1 MALGTTALV
10 LLAALLHASWNAV
23 LRGGRDRF
31 WSMAVINLAVSL
43 PAFASLP
50 FIPVPA
56 RASWPFILASGT
68 LHVAYSL
75 LLVRMYRLGELG
87 ETYPIARGSS
97 PVLVTLGAALFAG
110 ERLGPV
116 SLIGVALISCG
127 IVALALRGR
136 RLAFASA
143 PAALMTG
150 ICIAVYTVVDG
161 LGVRAAGSDI
171 AYIGWMFTFE
181 ILTLPLFLAARGLAA
196 FKAPPRAFVAPAIGG
211 LVSLTA
217 YGIVILALRIGPM
230 GPVSALRETSSVFA
244 ALIGWLFL
252 KETLTARRLG
262 GCIVIACGAVC
273 LGLAH

>member
-31 WSMAVINLAVSL
+31 WSMTVINLAVCV
-43 PAFASLP
+43 PAIISLP

-56 RASWPFILASGT
+56 RASWPFILASGA

-97 PVLVTLGAALFAG
+97 PVLVTLGAAVFAG
-110 ERLGPV
+110 ERLGSV
-116 SLIGVALISCG
+116 SLAGVALVSGG
-127 IVALALRGR
+127 IVALAMRGK

-161 LGVRAAGSDI
+161 LGVRAAGSDL
-171 AYIGWMFTFE
+171 AYIGWMFSLE
-181 ILTLPLFLAARGLAA
+181 ILTLPLFLAARGI
-196 FKAPPRAFVAPAIGG
+196 KALKASPRAFLAPVIGG

-217 YGIVILALRIGPM
+217 YGIVILALSVGPM
-230 GPVSALRETSSVFA
+230 GPVSALRETSGVFA

-252 KETLTARRLG
+252 KEKLTARRLG
-262 GCIVIACGAVC
+262 ACLVIAFGAVC
-273 LGLAH
+273 LGLGR

>member
-31 WSMAVINLAVSL
+31 WSVAVMSIAIGV
-43 PAFASLP
+43 PAIVSLP
-50 FIPVPA
+50 FIPIPA
-56 RASWPFILASGT
+56 RASWPFVLASGI
-68 LHVAYSL
+68 LHVAYNL

-97 PVLVTLGAALFAG
+97 PLLVTLGAALFAS
-110 ERLGPV
+110 ERLGPI
-116 SLIGVALISCG
+116 SLIGVALVCG
-127 IVALALRGR
+127 GILALAMRGG

-150 ICIAVYTVVDG
+150 VCIAIYTVVDG

-171 AYIGWMFTFE
+171 AYIGWMFALE
-181 ILTLPLFLAARGLAA
+181 ILTLPVFLVARGVAA
-196 FKAPPRAFVAPAIGG
+196 LKAPPRAFVAPAIGG
-211 LVSLTA
+211 LVALVA
-217 YGIVILALRIGPM
+217 YGIVITALRAGPM

-244 ALIGWLFL
+244 ALIGWAFL
-252 KETLTARRLG
+252 KERLTTRRLG
-262 GCIVIACGAVC
+262 ACLVIAAGAVC
-273 LGLAH
+273 LGLGR